1 MTRIFSSVPKMHVL
15 GCILFNFN
23 FAKNDKSCED
33 EEEEAGHSNANTL
46 EDRTLS
52 AFIWNFQS

>member
-33 EEEEAGHSNANTL
+33 EEEEAGHSNANTP
-46 EDRTLS
+46 EDKTLS
-52 AFIWNFQS
+52 AFI